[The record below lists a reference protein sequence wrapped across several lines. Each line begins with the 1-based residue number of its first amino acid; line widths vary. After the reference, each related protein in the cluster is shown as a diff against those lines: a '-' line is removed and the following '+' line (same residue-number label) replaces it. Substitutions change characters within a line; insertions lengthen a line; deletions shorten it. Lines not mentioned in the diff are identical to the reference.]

1 MEQQNFYE
9 QEFDSTLDALLE
21 LFKHLPESTVKI
33 INPCR
38 YQLMIQTAA
47 KLTALLRKT
56 MSEGEVN
63 IEINDTFNLGS
74 ISVELDSLTIT
85 EPLAFSDII
94 CKADNFEIYPLTN
107 GNIRLDIAFQGVLKT
122 LA

>member
-21 LFKHLPESTVKI
+21 LFKCLPESTVKI
-33 INPCR
+33 INPYR
-38 YQLMIQTAA
+38 YQLMMQTTA
-47 KLTALLRKT
+47 KLTSLLRKT

-63 IEINDTFNLGS
+63 IEINDIFNLGS
-74 ISVELDSLTIT
+74 ISVELDILTVS
-85 EPLAFSDII
+85 EPLDFADII